1 MGINT
6 DFWGVPMEDE
16 FAAAPQPDGPKV
28 ISFNERDVV
37 YLINAGLAEDY
48 VEAELTFAQFEVFER
63 WCSGSHLAGGY
74 EAARNWAERHLA
86 FLDKEASEYE
96 AEGYGY
102 DLPLGYCAFAAIP
115 CFVMYETTRGTLLIV
130 EEGDRYY
137 VRIPTS
143 RCGGYHHNI
152 LQNLLDG
159 WTEEQIDRRIN
170 GHRDIT
176 WDRSERPVYD
186 DHDDFDDRDDFD
198 DFDDF
203 DGAEED
209 YDY

>member
-1 MGINT
+1 
-6 DFWGVPMEDE
+6 MEDE
-16 FAAAPQPDGPKV
+16 FAAAPQPEGPKV
-28 ISFNERDVV
+28 IAFDSRDVE
-37 YLINAGLAEDY
+37 YLVNAGLAEDY
-48 VEAELTFAQFEVFER
+48 VEAELDFVQFEIFER

-74 EAARNWAERHLA
+74 EAARDWSERHLA

-115 CFVMYETTRGTLLIV
+115 GFVMYETTRGTLLVV

-137 VRIPTS
+137 VRIPTR

-152 LQNLLDG
+152 LQNILDG

-170 GHRDIT
+170 GHRYIT
-176 WDRSERPVYD
+176 RDRSESETVD
-186 DHDDFDDRDDFD
+186 DYSDFDDW
-198 DFDDF
+198 
-203 DGAEED
+203 DGAEE
-209 YDY
+209 Y